1 MDLEAG
7 ATSDASFHRLASGY
21 GRRNMEGLSMK
32 RKDKLVIAALVALI
46 ANAIIAIGIINN
58 AGVSSDESNCFFT
71 EKGVQICR

>member
-1 MDLEAG
+1 
-7 ATSDASFHRLASGY
+7 
-21 GRRNMEGLSMK
+21 MEGLNMK